1 MIFWKEP
8 QNVETTFSNVKVKP
22 AAVSAAS
29 CSIGSIGPGYV
40 LQVLFVDKIQKLLIS
55 RPLLKLEKK

>member
-29 CSIGSIGPGYV
+29 YSKGPGYV